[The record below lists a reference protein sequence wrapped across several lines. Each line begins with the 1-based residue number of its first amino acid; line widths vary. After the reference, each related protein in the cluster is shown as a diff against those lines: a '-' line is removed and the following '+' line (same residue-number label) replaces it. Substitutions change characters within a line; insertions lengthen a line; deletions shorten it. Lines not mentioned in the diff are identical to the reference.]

1 MESVQDLLSL
11 GNILE
16 DCVYRNDLKRKHE
29 DDSVSI
35 SDPAQSPKKARTV
48 NCLDYAAYLARV
60 GSFTDSYW
68 CRHALPSRCFL
79 LPHHLA
85 RHGWQARTVEGD
97 ARFVQCTSCR

>member
-29 DDSVSI
+29 ADSEPSGEEVQ
-35 SDPAQSPKKARTV
+35 PGKKARTV
-48 NCLDYAAYLARV
+48 NCLDYSAYLARV
-60 GSFTDSYW
+60 GSFTDSCW
-68 CRHALPSRCFL
+68 SRHALPASCSL

>member
-29 DDSVSI
+29 EDQV
-35 SDPAQSPKKARTV
+35 PSPKKARTV
-48 NCLDYAAYLARV
+48 NCLDYTEYLARV
-60 GSFTDSYW
+60 GSFTDPCWS
-68 CRHALPSRCFL
+68 RHVLTSGCSL
-79 LPHHLA
+79 LPQHLA
-85 RHGWQARTVEGD
+85 RHGWLARTVEGD